1 MKNTISKGWLSLLIV
16 MGILILDQIIKI
28 AVKTNMYYNESIRI
42 TDWFYIHF
50 VENPGMA
57 FGMQVIPKAVQT
69 IGRILFA
76 GIIIWYIGRLIKAN
90 CKRGYLICISLILA
104 GAIGNIID
112 SIFYGVIF
120 SQSTLSEVATFVPIG
135 HGYTDWLYGKVVD
148 MFYFPLFEFN
158 WPGWMPFIGGDNFI
172 FFSPIFNFADAAISC
187 GVIILLLFYKK
198 YSSDSIHMI
207 KNDLKGK
214 LAS

>member
-104 GAIGNIID
+104 GAIGNIIG
-112 SIFYGVIF
+112 SNIFNIGIVIG
-120 SQSTLSEVATFVPIG
+120 LPCALIG
-135 HGYTDWLYGKVVD
+135 NINVGT
-148 MFYFPLFEFN
+148 
-158 WPGWMPFIGGDNFI
+158 FIGRMYPEYNQPEKPSEGQQYRLRAQTYAYYVHVDGTWE
-172 FFSPIFNFADAAISC
+172 P
-187 GVIILLLFYKK
+187 
-198 YSSDSIHMI
+198 
-207 KNDLKGK
+207 
-214 LAS
+214 

>member
-28 AVKTNMYYNESIRI
+28 AVKTNMYYNENIRI

-148 MFYFPLFEFN
+148 MFYFPLIQTVLPE
-158 WPGWMPFIGGDNFI
+158 WIPVWGGEEFI
-172 FFSPIFNFADAAISC
+172 FFRPIFNLADSAIC
-187 GVIILLLFYKK
+187 VGVFLLLLFYRHTLSTSLSKEK
-198 YSSDSIHMI
+198 
-207 KNDLKGK
+207 
-214 LAS
+214 

>member
-69 IGRILFA
+69 IGRILFVFP
-76 GIIIWYIGRLIKAN
+76 WYWQVQL
-90 CKRGYLICISLILA
+90 
-104 GAIGNIID
+104 
-112 SIFYGVIF
+112 
-120 SQSTLSEVATFVPIG
+120 E
-135 HGYTDWLYGKVVD
+135 
-148 MFYFPLFEFN
+148 
-158 WPGWMPFIGGDNFI
+158 
-172 FFSPIFNFADAAISC
+172 
-187 GVIILLLFYKK
+187 ILLIVFFMES
-198 YSSDSIHMI
+198 YSV
-207 KNDLKGK
+207 KVPYLKWQ
-214 LAS
+214 LLYR

>member
-104 GAIGNIID
+104 GGNGE
-112 SIFYGVIF
+112 IF
-120 SQSTLSEVATFVPIG
+120 
-135 HGYTDWLYGKVVD
+135 
-148 MFYFPLFEFN
+148 
-158 WPGWMPFIGGDNFI
+158 
-172 FFSPIFNFADAAISC
+172 
-187 GVIILLLFYKK
+187 
-198 YSSDSIHMI
+198 
-207 KNDLKGK
+207 
-214 LAS
+214 